1 MQKKN
6 MIALTIMALLL
17 LALTSLAIISNPAA
31 ARLRHREGRVEPLPS
46 ALQGSVRVSYHY
58 YGWPDGL
65 SVLVI
70 DHVNGKQLKPGEHSN
85 VWVVSGG
92 SSVRGGGGT
101 LWFRSR
107 YAREVK
113 RTITVS
119 VQSSGDKRN
128 IEMNLDHRF
137 ESYDAFFA
145 RILIGVPVK
154 SYAVTSDTV
163 FFIYHQL
170 DGSKEVKQI
179 DIDLSDLVGEAED
192 GALQMRGVPTGEE
205 IEAYLV
211 NKPAILE
218 LLLPEKRE
226 QK

>member
-1 MQKKN
+1 MQMKN
-6 MIALTIMALLL
+6 VIALVIMALLL
-17 LALTSLAIISNPAA
+17 LVLVPMAIILNPEPPSFKHLA
-31 ARLRHREGRVEPLPS
+31 GRVDPLPA
-46 ALQGSVRVSYHY
+46 ALQGSVGVYYHY

-70 DHVNGKQLKPGEHSN
+70 DHVSGKQLKPGEDSL
-85 VWVVSGG
+85 VWGSSGTGNLSGSGG
-92 SSVRGGGGT
+92 GS
-101 LWFRSR
+101 LWFRAR
-107 YAREVK
+107 FVREVN
-113 RTITVS
+113 TVIS
-119 VQSSGDKRN
+119 VGVRSSGDRRDVK
-128 IEMNLDHRF
+128 ISLEHRF
-137 ESYDAFFA
+137 ESSDSIFA
-145 RILIGVPVK
+145 QMVVEGID
-154 SYAVTSDTV
+154 YEVTSDTV
-163 FFIYHQL
+163 FFIDHQL